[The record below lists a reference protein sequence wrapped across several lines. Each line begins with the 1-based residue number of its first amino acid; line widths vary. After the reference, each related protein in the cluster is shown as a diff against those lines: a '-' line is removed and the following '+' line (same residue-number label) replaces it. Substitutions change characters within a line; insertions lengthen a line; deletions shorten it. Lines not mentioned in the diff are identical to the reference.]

1 MKKII
6 NFITNAIKYYIN
18 QVRIINLK
26 NKGATIGKNVVICKN
41 CKFDNPQK
49 LVIGDNV
56 YIGNNFYSNCIG
68 GLTIGSGT
76 IISYNCTIMTYNHDY
91 KEDLFMP
98 YGLANIYKEVVIKEH
113 VWIGINVNI
122 AGGVVIE
129 KNAVIGMGTTVA
141 KRIEEGNIYAGGRIL
156 SKREHKIYKYDLL
169 QVRVMYNPL
178 HYIKFKKIVRRL
190 KRQGII
196 KFDEIYKVYSND
208 DYLSLIYRW
217 CENNNYEV
225 DWKNEILKLQKS
237 QK

>member
-1 MKKII
+1 MKRTIE
-6 NFITNAIKYYIN
+6 FISNAIKYYIN
-18 QVRIINLK
+18 YRRITNLRK
-26 NKGATIGKNVVICKN
+26 KGAQIGKNVVICKK

-49 LVIGDNV
+49 LIIGDNV

-98 YGLANIYKEVVIKEH
+98 YGLSNIYKEVIIKEH

-129 KNAVIGMGTTVA
+129 EDSVIGMGTTVA
-141 KRIEEGNIYAGGRIL
+141 KTITAGSIYAGGRIL
-156 SKREHKIYKYDLL
+156 SKREEKTYKYDLL

-178 HYIKFKKIVRRL
+178 HYIKFNKKINKL
-190 KRQGII
+190 KKQEII
-196 KFDEIYKVYSND
+196 KFDQIYEIYNEHD
-208 DYLSLIYRW
+208 CLSLIYRW

-225 DWKNEILKLQKS
+225 DWKNEIIKKS
-237 QK
+237 QN

>member
-1 MKKII
+1 MKRIVE
-6 NFITNAIKYYIN
+6 FISNAIKYYIN
-18 QVRIINLK
+18 HRRIAKLRK
-26 NKGATIGKNVVICKN
+26 KGAQIGKNVVICKK

-68 GLTIGSGT
+68 GLRIGSGT

-91 KEDLFMP
+91 KEELFMP
-98 YGLANIYKEVVIKEH
+98 YGLSNIYKEVVIKEH

-129 KNAVIGMGTTVA
+129 ENSVIGMGTTVA
-141 KRIEEGNIYAGGRIL
+141 KTISAGSVYAGGRIL
-156 SKREHKIYKYDLL
+156 SKREEKIYKYDLL
-169 QVRVMYNPL
+169 QIRVMYNPL
-178 HYIKFKKIVRRL
+178 NYIKFNKKIKKL
-190 KRQGII
+190 KNKDSI
-196 KFDEIYKVYSND
+196 KFDEIYKIYNNY

-225 DWKNEILKLQKS
+225 DWKNEIIKL
-237 QK
+237 

>member
-1 MKKII
+1 MRKTVDFI
-6 NFITNAIKYYIN
+6 NNAMKYYSN
-18 QVRIINLK
+18 YRRITKLRK
-26 NKGATIGKNVVICKN
+26 KGAKIGKNVVICKG

-49 LVIGDNV
+49 LTIGDNV

-98 YGLANIYKEVVIKEH
+98 YGLSNIYKEVIIKEH

-129 KNAVIGMGTTVA
+129 ENSVIGMGTTVA
-141 KRIEEGNIYAGGRIL
+141 KRIEAGSIFAGGRVL
-156 SKREHKIYKYDLL
+156 SKREDKTYKYDLL
-169 QVRVMYNPL
+169 QVRVMYNPFN
-178 HYIKFKKIVRRL
+178 YIKFNKKVKKL
-190 KRQGII
+190 EKQEII
-196 KFDEIYKVYSND
+196 KFNEIYNLYNNY

-217 CENNNYEV
+217 CENNNYKV
-225 DWKNEILKLQKS
+225 DWKNEIVTG
-237 QK
+237 

>member
-1 MKKII
+1 MKKTGDFI
-6 NFITNAIKYYIN
+6 NNAVKYYIN
-18 QVRIINLK
+18 YRKVNKLRK
-26 NKGATIGKNVVICKN
+26 KGAKIGKNVVICKG

-49 LVIGDNV
+49 LIIGDNV

-68 GLTIGSGT
+68 GLTICSGT

-91 KEDLFMP
+91 KENLFMP

-129 KNAVIGMGTTVA
+129 ENSVIGMGTTVA
-141 KRIEEGNIYAGGRIL
+141 KRIEAGSIFAGGRIL
-156 SKREHKIYKYDLL
+156 SKREEKNYKYDLL
-169 QVRVMYNPL
+169 QVRAVYNPL
-178 HYIKFKKIVRRL
+178 HYIKFISKMKNVKKQSTVT
-190 KRQGII
+190 
-196 KFDEIYKVYSND
+196 FDEIYKIYDKD

-225 DWKNEILKLQKS
+225 DWENEIIKL
-237 QK
+237 

>member
-1 MKKII
+1 MKRTME
-6 NFITNAIKYYIN
+6 FMSNAIKYYIN
-18 QVRIINLK
+18 YRRIKKLRK
-26 NKGATIGKNVVICKN
+26 KGAQIGKNVVICKN

-68 GLTIGSGT
+68 GLTISSGT

-91 KEDLFMP
+91 KEELFMP
-98 YGLANIYKEVVIKEH
+98 YGLSNIYKEVIIKER

-129 KNAVIGMGTTVA
+129 ENSVIGMGTTVA
-141 KRIEEGNIYAGGRIL
+141 KRITAGSIFAGGRIL
-156 SKREHKIYKYDLL
+156 AEREEKIYKYDLL
-169 QVRVMYNPL
+169 QIRVMYNPV
-178 HYIKFKKIVRRL
+178 HYIKFNRKIRKLKK
-190 KRQGII
+190 QDII
-196 KFDEIYKVYSND
+196 NFYEIHEIYGNY

-225 DWKNEILKLQKS
+225 DWKNEIIKL
-237 QK
+237 

>member
-1 MKKII
+1 MKKTME
-6 NFITNAIKYYIN
+6 FMSNAIKYYIN
-18 QVRIINLK
+18 YKRIKKLRK
-26 NKGATIGKNVVICKN
+26 KGAKIGKNVVICKN

-68 GLTIGSGT
+68 GLTISSGT

-98 YGLANIYKEVVIKEH
+98 YGLSNIYKEVIIKEH

-129 KNAVIGMGTTVA
+129 ENSVIGMGTTVA
-141 KRIEEGNIYAGGRIL
+141 KRITAGSIFAGGRIL
-156 SKREHKIYKYDLL
+156 AEREEKNYKYDLL
-169 QVRVMYNPL
+169 QIRVMYNPV
-178 HYIKFKKIVRRL
+178 HYIKFNRKIRKLKK
-190 KRQGII
+190 QDII
-196 KFDEIYKVYSND
+196 KFDEIHEIYSSD

-217 CENNNYEV
+217 CENNNYKA
-225 DWKNEILKLQKS
+225 DWKNEIIKL
-237 QK
+237 

>member
-1 MKKII
+1 MKKTME
-6 NFITNAIKYYIN
+6 FMSNAIKYYIN
-18 QVRIINLK
+18 YRRIKKLRK
-26 NKGATIGKNVVICKN
+26 KGAQIGKNVVICKN

-68 GLTIGSGT
+68 GLTISSGT

-98 YGLANIYKEVVIKEH
+98 YGLSNIYKEVIIKEH

-129 KNAVIGMGTTVA
+129 ENSVIGMGTTVA
-141 KRIEEGNIYAGGRIL
+141 KRIIAGSIFAGGRIL
-156 SKREHKIYKYDLL
+156 AEREEKNYKYDLL
-169 QVRVMYNPL
+169 QIRVMYNPV
-178 HYIKFKKIVRRL
+178 HYIKFNRKIRKLKK
-190 KRQGII
+190 QDII
-196 KFDEIYKVYSND
+196 KFDEIHEIYGSD

-217 CENNNYEV
+217 CENNNYKV
-225 DWKNEILKLQKS
+225 DWKNQIIQL
-237 QK
+237 

>member
-1 MKKII
+1 MKRIVE
-6 NFITNAIKYYIN
+6 FISNAIKYYIN
-18 QVRIINLK
+18 YRRITKLRK
-26 NKGATIGKNVVICKN
+26 KGAQIGKNVVICKK

-68 GLTIGSGT
+68 GLNIGSGT

-98 YGLANIYKEVVIKEH
+98 YGLSNIYKEVIIKEH

-129 KNAVIGMGTTVA
+129 ENSVIGMGTTVA
-141 KRIEEGNIYAGGRIL
+141 KTIPAGSIFAGGRIL
-156 SKREHKIYKYDLL
+156 AEREEKIYKYDLL
-169 QVRVMYNPL
+169 QIRVMYNPV
-178 HYIKFKKIVRRL
+178 HYIKFNRKIRKLKK
-190 KRQGII
+190 QDII
-196 KFDEIYKVYSND
+196 KFNEIYEIYSDD

-217 CENNNYEV
+217 CENNNYKV
-225 DWKNEILKLQKS
+225 DWKNEIIKL
-237 QK
+237 

>member
-1 MKKII
+1 MKK
-6 NFITNAIKYYIN
+6 NVEFISNAIKYYIN
-18 QVRIINLK
+18 HRRIAKLRK
-26 NKGATIGKNVVICKN
+26 KGAQIGKNVVICKK

-98 YGLANIYKEVVIKEH
+98 YGLSNIYKEVIIKEH

-129 KNAVIGMGTTVA
+129 ENSVIGMGTTVA
-141 KRIEEGNIYAGGRIL
+141 KTISAGSIYAGGRIL
-156 SKREHKIYKYDLL
+156 SKREEKIYKYDLL
-169 QVRVMYNPL
+169 QIRVMYNPL
-178 HYIKFKKIVRRL
+178 HYIKFNKKIKKL
-190 KRQGII
+190 KNKDSI
-196 KFDEIYKVYSND
+196 KFDEIYKIYNNY

-217 CENNNYEV
+217 CENNNYKV
-225 DWKNEILKLQKS
+225 DWENEIIKL
-237 QK
+237 

>member
-1 MKKII
+1 MKRIVE
-6 NFITNAIKYYIN
+6 FISNAIKYYIN
-18 QVRIINLK
+18 YRRITKLRK
-26 NKGATIGKNVVICKN
+26 KGAQIGKNVVICKK

-68 GLTIGSGT
+68 GLNIGSGT

-91 KEDLFMP
+91 KEELFMP
-98 YGLANIYKEVVIKEH
+98 YGLSNIYKEVIIKER

-129 KNAVIGMGTTVA
+129 ENSVIGMGTTVA
-141 KRIEEGNIYAGGRIL
+141 KTIPAGSIFAGGRIIT
-156 SKREHKIYKYDLL
+156 KREEKKYKYDLL
-169 QVRVMYNPL
+169 QIRVMYNPV
-178 HYIKFKKIVRRL
+178 HYIKFNKKIKKL
-190 KRQGII
+190 KSQETIR
-196 KFDEIYKVYSND
+196 FNEIYGIYDKF

-225 DWKNEILKLQKS
+225 DWKNEIIKL
-237 QK
+237 

>member
-1 MKKII
+1 MKK
-6 NFITNAIKYYIN
+6 NVEFISNAIKYYIN
-18 QVRIINLK
+18 QRRIAKLRK
-26 NKGATIGKNVVICKN
+26 KGAQIGKNVVICKK

-68 GLTIGSGT
+68 GLTIASGT

-98 YGLANIYKEVVIKEH
+98 YGLSNIYKEVIIKEH

-129 KNAVIGMGTTVA
+129 ENSVIGMGTTVA
-141 KRIEEGNIYAGGRIL
+141 KRITAGSIFAGGRIL
-156 SKREHKIYKYDLL
+156 AQREEKKYKYDLL
-169 QVRVMYNPL
+169 QIRVMYNPL
-178 HYIKFKKIVRRL
+178 HYIKFNRKIKKF
-190 KRQGII
+190 KKQDTI
-196 KFDEIYKVYSND
+196 KFGEIYEQYDNN

-217 CENNNYEV
+217 CENNNYKV
-225 DWKNEILKLQKS
+225 DWENEIIKL
-237 QK
+237 

>member
-1 MKKII
+1 MKRTGE
-6 NFITNAIKYYIN
+6 FISNSIKYYIN
-18 QVRIINLK
+18 YKRVAKLK
-26 NKGATIGKNVVICKN
+26 KKGAQIGKNVVICKN

-91 KEDLFMP
+91 KEELFMP
-98 YGLANIYKEVVIKEH
+98 YGLSNIYKEVIIKER

-129 KNAVIGMGTTVA
+129 ENSVIGMGTTVA
-141 KRIEEGNIYAGGRIL
+141 KRITAGSIFAGGRIL
-156 SKREHKIYKYDLL
+156 AEREEKIYKYDLL
-169 QVRVMYNPL
+169 QIRVMYNPV
-178 HYIKFKKIVRRL
+178 HYLKFNRKIRKLKK
-190 KRQGII
+190 QDII
-196 KFDEIYKVYSND
+196 NFYEIHEIYGNY

-217 CENNNYEV
+217 CENNNYKV
-225 DWKNEILKLQKS
+225 DWKNEIIQL
-237 QK
+237 

>member
-1 MKKII
+1 MKKIVE
-6 NFITNAIKYYIN
+6 FISNAIKYYIN
-18 QVRIINLK
+18 YRRI
-26 NKGATIGKNVVICKN
+26 NKLRKKVAQIGKNVVICKK
-41 CKFDNPQK
+41 CKFDNPQN

-98 YGLANIYKEVVIKEH
+98 YGLSNIYKEVIIKEH

-129 KNAVIGMGTTVA
+129 ENSVIGMGTTVA
-141 KRIEEGNIYAGGRIL
+141 KTIAAGSIFAGGRVL
-156 SKREHKIYKYDLL
+156 SKREDKKYKYDLL
-169 QVRVMYNPL
+169 QVRVIYNPL
-178 HYIKFKKIVRRL
+178 HYIKFNNRIKKL
-190 KRQGII
+190 KKQDII
-196 KFDEIYKVYSND
+196 KYNEIYEHYDNN

-217 CENNNYEV
+217 CQNNNYEV
-225 DWKNEILKLQKS
+225 DWENEIIKL
-237 QK
+237 